1 MPTIKLKDLL
11 LEGAKENAALDYLKQ
26 LVKASP
32 YEGIV
37 YLAGGAVRDELMGI
51 DAKDLD
57 FVINMQFGG
66 IRFARW
72 ATREMGNYERGSN
85 PVIYPEYGT
94 AKFNLRGIEH
104 NGFKL
109 DDIDIECVMPRTEEY
124 EEGSRKPKVDS
135 GSLKDDVDRRDF
147 TTNSLLKN
155 LSTGEILDL
164 TGQGKQ
170 DIKDGIVR
178 TPLDP
183 DVIFSEDPLRM
194 LRAVRFTM
202 KYDWDLPLFMIRSMK
217 SNASK
222 LKQIS
227 VERVQE
233 ELNKMLMT
241 DSPDRAIKLLQVTG
255 LSRYV
260 FPELDRLIKLEQNKY
275 HKEDAMEHTLSVV
288 KGTPKKLTTRLM
300 ALFHDI
306 GKEAT
311 KEVIGKEIHF
321 YGHEKVGAEMTEKIL
336 RRLKYPNKIIDAV
349 VKGVRNHMKLKHG
362 GPDSFG
368 ATDKT
373 LRKFK
378 VNMGE
383 HLEDI
388 LNLIHADNIA
398 HEAGFDMP
406 NQIEA
411 IRKRLDTLDI
421 PQGKLK
427 LPINGDDIRKKYKL
441 RPGKII
447 GDLLAIV
454 KDEYLENPKVNAREI
469 YPKLEKY
476 LKDHPQ

>member
-1 MPTIKLKDLL
+1 M
-11 LEGAKENAALDYLKQ
+11 
-26 LVKASP
+26 
-32 YEGIV
+32 
-37 YLAGGAVRDELMGI
+37 
-51 DAKDLD
+51 
-57 FVINMQFGG
+57 
-66 IRFARW
+66 
-72 ATREMGNYERGSN
+72 
-85 PVIYPEYGT
+85 
-94 AKFNLRGIEH
+94 
-104 NGFKL
+104 
-109 DDIDIECVMPRTEEY
+109 
-124 EEGSRKPKVDS
+124 
-135 GSLKDDVDRRDF
+135 
-147 TTNSLLKN
+147 LKN
-155 LSTGEILDL
+155 LTTGEILDL
-164 TGQGKQ
+164 TGQGVS
-170 DIKDGIVR
+170 DIKKGIVQ

-241 DSPDRAIKLLQVTG
+241 DSPDRAIKTSSDNGSKSLCV
-255 LSRYV
+255 SK
-260 FPELDRLIKLEQNKY
+260 LDRLIKLEQNKY

-321 YGHEKVGAEMTEKIL
+321 YGHEKIGAEMTEKIL
-336 RRLKYPNKIIDAV
+336 KRLKYPNHIIDAV
-349 VKGVRNHMKLKHG
+349 VKGVASHMKLKHG

-378 VNMGE
+378 VNMGD
-383 HLEDI
+383 HLEDV

-411 IRKRLDTLDI
+411 IRKRLDTLGI

-427 LPINGDDIRKKYKL
+427 LPINGDDIKKKFNLKMVKL
-441 RPGKII
+441 LVI
-447 GDLLAIV
+447 
-454 KDEYLENPKVNAREI
+454 YL
-469 YPKLEKY
+469 
-476 LKDHPQ
+476 Q

>member
-1 MPTIKLKDLL
+1 M
-11 LEGAKENAALDYLKQ
+11 EGAKENAALDYLKQ

-72 ATREMGNYERGSN
+72 ATRKMGNYKRGSN

-202 KYDWDLPLFMIRSMK
+202 KYDWKLPLFMIKSMK
-217 SNASK
+217 YNASK

-241 DSPDRAIKLLQVTG
+241 DSPDRAIKLLQITG
-255 LSRYV
+255 LSKYV
-260 FPELDRLIKLEQNKY
+260 FPELDKLIRLEQNKY

-288 KGTPKKLTTRLM
+288 KGTPKNLTTRLM

-321 YGHEKVGAEMTEKIL
+321 YGHEKIGAEMTEKIL

-349 VKGVRNHMKLKHG
+349 VMGVRNHMKLKHG

-378 VNMGE
+378 VNMGD

-454 KDEYLENPKVNAREI
+454 KDEYLENPKVNAKDI

>member
-1 MPTIKLKDLL
+1 MDKL
-11 LEGAKENAALDYLKQ
+11 
-26 LVKASP
+26 
-32 YEGIV
+32 
-37 YLAGGAVRDELMGI
+37 
-51 DAKDLD
+51 
-57 FVINMQFGG
+57 
-66 IRFARW
+66 IR
-72 ATREMGNYERGSN
+72 
-85 PVIYPEYGT
+85 
-94 AKFNLRGIEH
+94 
-104 NGFKL
+104 
-109 DDIDIECVMPRTEEY
+109 
-124 EEGSRKPKVDS
+124 
-135 GSLKDDVDRRDF
+135 
-147 TTNSLLKN
+147 
-155 LSTGEILDL
+155 
-164 TGQGKQ
+164 
-170 DIKDGIVR
+170 
-178 TPLDP
+178 
-183 DVIFSEDPLRM
+183 
-194 LRAVRFTM
+194 
-202 KYDWDLPLFMIRSMK
+202 
-217 SNASK
+217 
-222 LKQIS
+222 
-227 VERVQE
+227 
-233 ELNKMLMT
+233 
-241 DSPDRAIKLLQVTG
+241 
-255 LSRYV
+255 
-260 FPELDRLIKLEQNKY
+260 LEQNKY

-288 KGTPKKLTTRLM
+288 KGTPKNLTTRLM

-321 YGHEKVGAEMTEKIL
+321 YGHEKIGAEMTEKIL

-349 VKGVRNHMKLKHG
+349 VMGVRNHMKLKHG

-378 VNMGE
+378 VNMGD

-427 LPINGDDIRKKYKL
+427 LPINGDDIKKKYKL

-454 KDEYLENPKVNAREI
+454 KDEYLENPKVNAKDI

>member
-1 MPTIKLKDLL
+1 MIIKLKDLL
-11 LEGAKENAALDYLKQ
+11 MEGAKENAALDFLKQ
-26 LVKASP
+26 LIKKSP
-32 YEGIV
+32 YEGKV
-37 YLAGGAVRDELMGI
+37 FLAGGAVRDELMGI

-57 FVINMQFGG
+57 FVINMKDGG
-66 IRFARW
+66 IKFANW
-72 ATREMGNYERGSN
+72 ATKKMKNHKRGSN
-85 PVIYPEYGT
+85 PVTFERFGT
-94 AKFNLRGIEH
+94 AKFNLVGIEH
-104 NGFKL
+104 KGFKL
-109 DDIDIECVMPRTEEY
+109 DDIDVECVMPRTEEY
-124 EEGSRKPKVDS
+124 EDGSRKPKVGS
-135 GSLKDDVDRRDF
+135 GTLEDDVERRDF

-164 TGQGKQ
+164 TGMGKS
-170 DIKDGIVR
+170 DIKKGIVR

-202 KYDWDLPLFMIRSMK
+202 KYNWDLPWFMIKALKR
-217 SNASK
+217 NASK

-241 DSPDRAIKLLQVTG
+241 DSPDRAIRLLQIVG
-255 LSRYV
+255 LSKYV
-260 FPELDRLIKLEQNKY
+260 FPELDKLIKLEQNKY
-275 HKEDAMEHTLSVV
+275 HKEDAMQHTLSVV
-288 KGTPKKLTTRLM
+288 KGTPKNLVTRLM

-311 KEVIGKEIHF
+311 KEVINKEIHF
-321 YGHEKVGAEMTEKIL
+321 YNHEKVGAEMAEKIL
-336 RRLKYPNKIIDAV
+336 KRLKYPNEIVNAV
-349 VKGVRNHMKLKHG
+349 VLGVRNHMKLKHG
-362 GPDSFG
+362 GPDSLG
-368 ATDKT
+368 ASDKT

-406 NQIEA
+406 DQIA
-411 IRKRLDTLDI
+411 KIRSRLNTLGI
-421 PQGKLK
+421 PKGKLK
-427 LPINGDDIRKKYKL
+427 LPINGNDIMKKYKL
-441 RPGKII
+441 KSGSII

-454 KDEYLENPKVNAREI
+454 KDEYLENPKVNANQI

-476 LKDHPQ
+476 LEDHPQ

>member
-1 MPTIKLKDLL
+1 MIIKLKDLL
-11 LEGAKENAALDYLKQ
+11 MEGAKENAALDYLKN
-26 LVKASP
+26 LIKKSP
-32 YEGIV
+32 YEGKV
-37 YLAGGAVRDELMGI
+37 FLAGGAVRDELMGI

-57 FVINMQFGG
+57 FVINMDNGG
-66 IRFARW
+66 IKFANW
-72 ATREMGNYERGSN
+72 ATKKMKNHKRGSN
-85 PVIYPEYGT
+85 PVTFERFGT
-94 AKFNLRGIEH
+94 AKFNLVGIEH
-104 NGFKL
+104 KGFKL
-109 DDIDIECVMPRTEEY
+109 DDIDVECVMPRTEEY
-124 EEGSRKPKVDS
+124 EDGSRKPKVGS
-135 GSLKDDVDRRDF
+135 GTLEDDVERRDF

-164 TGQGKQ
+164 TGQGKS
-170 DIKDGIVR
+170 DIKKGIIR

-183 DVIFSEDPLRM
+183 DIIFSEDPLRM

-202 KYDWDLPLFMIRSMK
+202 KYNWDLPWFMIKALKR
-217 SNASK
+217 NASK

-241 DSPDRAIKLLQVTG
+241 DSPDRAIRLLQVVG
-255 LSRYV
+255 LSKYV
-260 FPELDRLIKLEQNKY
+260 FPELDKLIRLEQNKY
-275 HKEDAMEHTLSVV
+275 HKEDAMQHTLSVV
-288 KGTPKKLTTRLM
+288 KGTPKNLVTRLM

-311 KEVIGKEIHF
+311 KEVINNEIHF
-321 YGHEKVGAEMTEKIL
+321 YNHEKIGADMTEKIL
-336 RRLKYPNKIIDAV
+336 KRLKYPNEIVDAV
-349 VKGVRNHMKLKHG
+349 VKGVANHMKLKHG
-362 GPDSFG
+362 GADSFG
-368 ATDKT
+368 ASDKT

-378 VNMGE
+378 VNMGD

-411 IRKRLDTLDI
+411 IRKRLDSLGI

-427 LPINGDDIRKKYKL
+427 LPIDGDDIKKKLKL
-441 RPGKII
+441 RPGPIF
-447 GDLLAIV
+447 GDLLRIV
-454 KDEYLENPKVNAREI
+454 FDEYMENPKVNAKQI
-469 YPKLEKY
+469 WPKLEKY

>member
-1 MPTIKLKDLL
+1 MGIIKLKDLL
-11 LEGAKENAALDYLKQ
+11 MEGAKENAALDFLKQ
-26 LVKASP
+26 LIRKSP
-32 YEGIV
+32 YEGKV
-37 YLAGGAVRDELMGI
+37 FLAGGAVRDELMGI
-51 DAKDLD
+51 DANDLD
-57 FVINMQFGG
+57 FVINLEDGG
-66 IRFARW
+66 AKFAEW
-72 ATREMGNYERGSN
+72 ATKKIGNYKKGSN
-85 PVIYPEYGT
+85 PVTYETYGT
-94 AKFNLRGIEH
+94 AKFNLSGVEH
-104 NGFKL
+104 KGFKL
-109 DDIDIECVMPRTEEY
+109 DDMDIDCVMPRTEEY

-164 TGQGKQ
+164 TGMGKQ
-170 DIKDGIVR
+170 DIKDGVVR

-183 DVIFSEDPLRM
+183 NVIFSEDPLRM
-194 LRAVRFTM
+194 LRAIRFTM
-202 KYDWDLPLFMIRSMK
+202 KYNWKLPLFMIK
-217 SNASK
+217 ALKNNASK

-241 DSPDRAIKLLQVTG
+241 DSPDRAIKLLQITG
-255 LSRYV
+255 LSKYV

-288 KGTPKKLTTRLM
+288 KGTPKNLVTRLM

-321 YGHEKVGAEMTEKIL
+321 YGHEKIGAEMTEKIL
-336 RRLKYPNKIIDAV
+336 TRLKYPNKIIDAV
-349 VKGVRNHMKLKHG
+349 VKGVANHMKLKHG

-378 VNMGE
+378 VNMGD
-383 HLEDI
+383 HIEDV

-406 NQIEA
+406 NQIDA
-411 IRKRLDTLDI
+411 IRKRLDTLGI

-427 LPINGDDIRKKYKL
+427 LPINGKDILKKYNLKS
-441 RPGKII
+441 GSII

-454 KDEYLENPKVNAREI
+454 KDEYLENPKVTANKI

-476 LKDHPQ
+476 LEDHPQ

>member
-1 MPTIKLKDLL
+1 
-11 LEGAKENAALDYLKQ
+11 
-26 LVKASP
+26 VF
-32 YEGIV
+32 
-37 YLAGGAVRDELMGI
+37 LAGGAVRDELMGL
-51 DAKDLD
+51 DANDLD
-57 FVINMQFGG
+57 FVINLEDGG
-66 IRFARW
+66 AKFAEW
-72 ATREMGNYERGSN
+72 ATKKIGNYKKGSN
-85 PVIYPEYGT
+85 PVTYETYGT
-94 AKFNLRGIEH
+94 AKFNLSGVEH
-104 NGFKL
+104 KGFKL
-109 DDIDIECVMPRTEEY
+109 DDMDIDCVMPRTEEY

-164 TGQGKQ
+164 TGMGKQ
-170 DIKDGIVR
+170 DIKDGVVR

-183 DVIFSEDPLRM
+183 NVIFSEDPLRM
-194 LRAVRFTM
+194 LRAIRFTM
-202 KYDWDLPLFMIRSMK
+202 KYNWKLPLFMIK
-217 SNASK
+217 ALKNNASK

-241 DSPDRAIKLLQVTG
+241 DSPDRAIKLLQITG
-255 LSRYV
+255 LSKYV

-275 HKEDAMEHTLSVV
+275 HKEDAMEHTLTVV
-288 KGTPKKLTTRLM
+288 KGTPKNLVTRLM

-321 YGHEKVGAEMTEKIL
+321 YGHEKIGAEMTEKIL
-336 RRLKYPNKIIDAV
+336 TRLKYPNKIIDAV
-349 VKGVRNHMKLKHG
+349 VKGVQNHMKLKHG

-378 VNMGE
+378 VNMGD
-383 HLEDI
+383 HLEDV

-406 NQIEA
+406 NQIDA
-411 IRKRLDTLDI
+411 IRKRLDTLGI

-427 LPINGDDIRKKYKL
+427 LPINGDDIKKKFKL
-441 RPGKII
+441 KPGRII

-454 KDEYLENPKVNAREI
+454 KDEYLENPKVNARQV

-476 LKDHPQ
+476 LVDHPQ

>member
-1 MPTIKLKDLL
+1 MTIKLKDLL
-11 LEGAKENAALDYLKQ
+11 MEGAKENAALDYLKN
-26 LVKASP
+26 LIKKSP
-32 YEGIV
+32 YEGKV
-37 YLAGGAVRDELMGI
+37 FLAGGAVRDELMGI

-57 FVINMQFGG
+57 FVINMKNGG
-66 IRFARW
+66 IKFANW
-72 ATREMGNYERGSN
+72 ATKKMKNHKRGSN
-85 PVIYPEYGT
+85 PVTFERFGT
-94 AKFNLRGIEH
+94 AKFNLVGIEH
-104 NGFKL
+104 DGFRL
-109 DDIDIECVMPRTEEY
+109 DDIDVECVMPRTEEY
-124 EEGSRKPKVDS
+124 EDGSRKPKVGS
-135 GSLKDDVDRRDF
+135 GTLADDVERRDF

-164 TGQGKQ
+164 TGQGKS
-170 DIKDGIVR
+170 DIKKGIIR

-183 DVIFSEDPLRM
+183 DIIFSEDPLRM

-202 KYDWDLPLFMIRSMK
+202 KYNWDLPWFMIKALKR
-217 SNASK
+217 NASK

-241 DSPDRAIKLLQVTG
+241 DSPDRAIRLLQVVG
-255 LSRYV
+255 LSKYV
-260 FPELDRLIKLEQNKY
+260 FPELDKLIKLEQNKY
-275 HKEDAMEHTLSVV
+275 HKEDAMQHTLTVV
-288 KGTPKKLTTRLM
+288 KGTPKNLVTRLM

-311 KEVIGKEIHF
+311 KEVIDNEIHF
-321 YGHEKVGAEMTEKIL
+321 YNHEKIGAEMAETIL
-336 RRLKYPNKIIDAV
+336 KRLKYPNEIVDAV
-349 VKGVRNHMKLKHG
+349 VKGVANHMKLKHG
-362 GPDSFG
+362 GADSFG
-368 ATDKT
+368 ASDKT

-411 IRKRLDTLDI
+411 IRKRLDTLGI
-421 PQGKLK
+421 PHGKLK
-427 LPINGDDIRKKYKL
+427 LPIDGDDIKKKLKL
-441 RPGKII
+441 RPGPIF
-447 GDLLAIV
+447 GDLLRIV
-454 KDEYLENPKVNAREI
+454 LDEYMENPKVTAKNI
-469 YPKLEKY
+469 WPKLEKY

>member
-1 MPTIKLKDLL
+1 MAIIKLKDLL
-11 LEGAKENAALDYLKQ
+11 MEGAKEKATLDFLKQ
-26 LVKASP
+26 LIRKSP
-32 YEGIV
+32 YEGKV
-37 YLAGGAVRDELMGI
+37 FLAGGAVRDELMGI
-51 DAKDLD
+51 DANDLD
-57 FVINMQFGG
+57 FVINLEDGG
-66 IRFARW
+66 AKFAEW
-72 ATREMGNYERGSN
+72 ATKKIGNYKKGSN
-85 PVIYPEYGT
+85 PVTYETYGT
-94 AKFNLRGIEH
+94 AKFNLVGVEH
-104 NGFKL
+104 KGFKL
-109 DDIDIECVMPRTEEY
+109 DDMDIDCVMPRTEEY
-124 EEGSRKPKVDS
+124 EDGSRKPKVDS

-164 TGQGKQ
+164 TGMGKQ
-170 DIKDGIVR
+170 DIKDGVVR

-183 DVIFSEDPLRM
+183 NVIFSEDPLRM

-202 KYDWDLPLFMIRSMK
+202 KYNWKLPLFMIK
-217 SNASK
+217 ALKNNASK

-241 DSPDRAIKLLQVTG
+241 DSPDRAIKLLQITG
-255 LSRYV
+255 LSKYV

-288 KGTPKKLTTRLM
+288 KGTPKNLVTRLM

-321 YGHEKVGAEMTEKIL
+321 YGHEKIGAEMTEDIL
-336 RRLKYPNKIIDAV
+336 TRLK
-349 VKGVRNHMKLKHG
+349 
-362 GPDSFG
+362 
-368 ATDKT
+368 TDKT

-378 VNMGE
+378 VNMGD
-383 HLEDI
+383 HLEDV

-411 IRKRLDTLDI
+411 IRKRLDTLGI

-427 LPINGDDIRKKYKL
+427 LPINGDDIKKKFKL
-441 RPGKII
+441 KPGRII

-454 KDEYLENPKVNAREI
+454 KDEYLENPKVNANKI

>member
-1 MPTIKLKDLL
+1 MIIKLKDLL
-11 LEGAKENAALDYLKQ
+11 MEGAKENAALDYLKN
-26 LVKASP
+26 LIKKSP
-32 YEGIV
+32 YEGKV
-37 YLAGGAVRDELMGI
+37 FLAGGAVRDELMGI

-57 FVINMQFGG
+57 FVINMKNGG
-66 IRFARW
+66 IKFANW
-72 ATREMGNYERGSN
+72 ATKKMKNHKRGSN
-85 PVIYPEYGT
+85 PVTFERFGT
-94 AKFNLRGIEH
+94 AKFNLVGIEH
-104 NGFKL
+104 KGFKL
-109 DDIDIECVMPRTEEY
+109 DDIDVECVMPRTEEY
-124 EEGSRKPKVDS
+124 EDGSRKPKVGS
-135 GSLKDDVDRRDF
+135 GTLEDDVERRDF

-164 TGQGKQ
+164 TGQGKS
-170 DIKDGIVR
+170 DIKKGIVR

-183 DVIFSEDPLRM
+183 DIIFSEDPLRM

-202 KYDWDLPLFMIRSMK
+202 KYNWDLPWFMIKALKR
-217 SNASK
+217 NASK

-241 DSPDRAIKLLQVTG
+241 DSPDRAIRLLQVVG
-255 LSRYV
+255 LSKYV
-260 FPELDRLIKLEQNKY
+260 FPELDKLIRLEQNKY
-275 HKEDAMEHTLSVV
+275 HKEDAMQHTLSVV
-288 KGTPKKLTTRLM
+288 KGTPKNLVTRLM

-311 KEVIGKEIHF
+311 KEVINNEIHF
-321 YGHEKVGAEMTEKIL
+321 YNHEKIGAEMAEKIL
-336 RRLKYPNKIIDAV
+336 KRLKYPNEIVDAV
-349 VKGVRNHMKLKHG
+349 VKGVQNHMKLKHG

-368 ATDKT
+368 ASDKT

-411 IRKRLDTLDI
+411 IRKRLDTLGI

-427 LPINGDDIRKKYKL
+427 LPINGDDIKKKL
-441 RPGKII
+441 KLKPGPIY
-447 GDLLAIV
+447 GNLLAIV
-454 KDEYLENPKVNAREI
+454 KDEYLENPKVNARKI
-469 YPKLEKY
+469 WPKLEKY
-476 LKDHPQ
+476 LEDHPQ

>member
-1 MPTIKLKDLL
+1 MAIIKLKDLL
-11 LEGAKENAALDYLKQ
+11 MEGEKENAALDYLRNLIK
-26 LVKASP
+26 KSP
-32 YEGIV
+32 YEGKV
-37 YLAGGAVRDELMGI
+37 FLAGGAVRDELMGI

-57 FVINMQFGG
+57 FVINMDEGG
-66 IRFARW
+66 IKFAEW
-72 ATREMGNYERGSN
+72 ATKKMGNFKSGSN
-85 PVIYPEYGT
+85 PVTFETYGT
-94 AKFNLRGIEH
+94 AKFNLMGIEH
-104 NGFKL
+104 KGFKL

-124 EEGSRKPKVDS
+124 TDGSRKPKV
-135 GSLKDDVDRRDF
+135 GGGTLKDDVDRRDF

-164 TGQGKQ
+164 TGMGKQ

-194 LRAVRFTM
+194 LRAIRFTM
-202 KYDWDLPLFMIRSMK
+202 KYNWKLPLFMIKALKR
-217 SNASK
+217 NASK

-241 DSPDRAIKLLQVTG
+241 DSPDRSIKLLQITG
-255 LSRYV
+255 LSKYV

-288 KGTPKKLTTRLM
+288 KGTPKNLVTRLM

-321 YGHEKVGAEMTEKIL
+321 YGHEKIGAEMTQKIL
-336 RRLKYPNKIIDAV
+336 KRLKYPNDIVNAV
-349 VKGVRNHMKLKHG
+349 VTGVKNHMKLKHG

-378 VNMGE
+378 VNMGD
-383 HLEDI
+383 HLEDV

-411 IRKRLDTLDI
+411 IRKRLDTLGI

-427 LPINGDDIRKKYKL
+427 LPINGDDIKKKFKL
-441 RPGKII
+441 KPGRII

-454 KDEYLENPKVNAREI
+454 KDEYLENPKVNANKI

>member
-1 MPTIKLKDLL
+1 MIIKLKDLL
-11 LEGAKENAALDYLKQ
+11 MEGAKENAALDYLKI
-26 LVKASP
+26 LIKKSP
-32 YEGIV
+32 YEGKV
-37 YLAGGAVRDELMGI
+37 FLAGGAVRDELMGI

-57 FVINMQFGG
+57 FVINMENGG
-66 IRFARW
+66 IKFANW
-72 ATREMGNYERGSN
+72 ATKKMKNHKRGSN
-85 PVIYPEYGT
+85 PVTFERFGT
-94 AKFNLRGIEH
+94 AKFNLVGIEH
-104 NGFKL
+104 KGFKL
-109 DDIDIECVMPRTEEY
+109 DDIDVECVMPRTEEY
-124 EEGSRKPKVDS
+124 EDGSRKPKVGS
-135 GSLKDDVDRRDF
+135 GTLEDDVERRDF

-164 TGQGKQ
+164 TGQGKS
-170 DIKDGIVR
+170 DIKKGIVR

-183 DVIFSEDPLRM
+183 DIIFSEDPLRM

-202 KYDWDLPLFMIRSMK
+202 KYDWDLPWFMIKALKR
-217 SNASK
+217 NASK

-241 DSPDRAIKLLQVTG
+241 DSPDRAIRLLQVVG
-255 LSRYV
+255 LSKYV
-260 FPELDRLIKLEQNKY
+260 FPELDKLIKLEQNKY
-275 HKEDAMEHTLSVV
+275 HKEDAMQHTLSVV
-288 KGTPKKLTTRLM
+288 KGTPKNLVTRLM

-311 KEVIGKEIHF
+311 KEVINNEIHF
-321 YGHEKVGAEMTEKIL
+321 YNHEKIGAEMAEKIL
-336 RRLKYPNKIIDAV
+336 KRLKYPNEIVDAV
-349 VKGVRNHMKLKHG
+349 VKGVQNHMKLKHG

-368 ATDKT
+368 ASDKT

-411 IRKRLDTLDI
+411 IRKRLDTLGI
-421 PQGKLK
+421 PKGKLK
-427 LPINGDDIRKKYKL
+427 LPINGDDIKKKLKL
-441 RPGKII
+441 RPGPVF

-454 KDEYLENPKVNAREI
+454 KDEYLENPKVTAKVLW
-469 YPKLEKY
+469 PKLEKY

>member
-1 MPTIKLKDLL
+1 M
-11 LEGAKENAALDYLKQ
+11 EGAKENAALDYLKN
-26 LVKASP
+26 LIKKSP
-32 YEGIV
+32 YEGKV
-37 YLAGGAVRDELMGI
+37 FLAGGAVRDELMGI

-57 FVINMQFGG
+57 FVINMKNGG
-66 IRFARW
+66 IKFANW
-72 ATREMGNYERGSN
+72 ATKKMKNHKRGSN
-85 PVIYPEYGT
+85 PVTFERFGT
-94 AKFNLRGIEH
+94 AKFNLVGIEH

-109 DDIDIECVMPRTEEY
+109 DDIDVECVMPRTEEY
-124 EEGSRKPKVDS
+124 EDGSRKPKVGS
-135 GSLKDDVDRRDF
+135 GTLEDDVERRDF

-164 TGQGKQ
+164 TGMGKS
-170 DIKDGIVR
+170 DIKKGIIR

-183 DVIFSEDPLRM
+183 DIIFSEDPLRM

-202 KYDWDLPLFMIRSMK
+202 KYNWDLPWFMIKALKR
-217 SNASK
+217 NASK

-241 DSPDRAIKLLQVTG
+241 DSPDRAIRLLQVVG
-255 LSRYV
+255 LSKYV
-260 FPELDRLIKLEQNKY
+260 FPELDKLIKLEQNKY
-275 HKEDAMEHTLSVV
+275 HKEDAMQHTLTVV
-288 KGTPKKLTTRLM
+288 KGTPKNLVTRLM

-311 KEVIGKEIHF
+311 KEVIDNEIHF
-321 YGHEKVGAEMTEKIL
+321 YNHEKIGAEMTEKIL
-336 RRLKYPNKIIDAV
+336 KRLKYPNDIVDAV
-349 VKGVRNHMKLKHG
+349 VKGVANHMKLKHG

-368 ATDKT
+368 ASDKT

-398 HEAGFDMP
+398 HESGFDMP

-411 IRKRLDTLDI
+411 IRKRLDSLGV

-427 LPINGDDIRKKYKL
+427 LPINGDDIKKKL
-441 RPGKII
+441 KLKPGPVI
-447 GDLLAIV
+447 GDLLRIV
-454 KDEYLENPKVNAREI
+454 LDEYMENPKVTARKI
-469 YPKLEKY
+469 WPKLEKY
-476 LKDHPQ
+476 LEDHPQ

>member
-1 MPTIKLKDLL
+1 MGTIKLKDLL
-11 LEGAKENAALDYLKQ
+11 MEGAKEQATLDFLKQ
-26 LVKASP
+26 LIRKSP
-32 YEGIV
+32 YEGKV
-37 YLAGGAVRDELMGI
+37 FLAGGAVRDELMGI
-51 DAKDLD
+51 DANDLD
-57 FVINMQFGG
+57 FVINLEDGG
-66 IRFARW
+66 AKFAEW
-72 ATREMGNYERGSN
+72 ATKKIGNYKKGSN
-85 PVIYPEYGT
+85 PVTYETYGT
-94 AKFNLRGIEH
+94 AKFNLVGVEH
-104 NGFKL
+104 KGFKL
-109 DDIDIECVMPRTEEY
+109 DDMDIDCVMPRTEEY

-164 TGQGKQ
+164 TGMGKQ
-170 DIKDGIVR
+170 DIKDGVVR

-183 DVIFSEDPLRM
+183 NVIFSEDPLRM

-202 KYDWDLPLFMIRSMK
+202 KYNWKLPLFMIK
-217 SNASK
+217 ALKNNASK

-241 DSPDRAIKLLQVTG
+241 DSPDRAIKLLQITG
-255 LSRYV
+255 LSKYV

-275 HKEDAMEHTLSVV
+275 HKEDAMEHTLTVV
-288 KGTPKKLTTRLM
+288 KGTPKNLVTRLM

-321 YGHEKVGAEMTEKIL
+321 YGHEKIGAEMTEKIL
-336 RRLKYPNKIIDAV
+336 TRLKYPNKIIDAV
-349 VKGVRNHMKLKHG
+349 VKGVQNHMKLKHG

-368 ATDKT
+368 ASDKT

-378 VNMGE
+378 VNMGD
-383 HLEDI
+383 HLEDV

-411 IRKRLDTLDI
+411 IRDRLDTLGI

-427 LPINGDDIRKKYKL
+427 LPINGDDIKKKFKL
-441 RPGKII
+441 KPGRII

-454 KDEYLENPKVNAREI
+454 KDEYLENPKVNANKI

>member
-1 MPTIKLKDLL
+1 MGIIKLKDLL

-72 ATREMGNYERGSN
+72 ATREMGNYKRGSN
-85 PVIYPEYGT
+85 PVIYPQYGT

-104 NGFKL
+104 KGFKL

-164 TGQGKQ
+164 TGMGKQ

-202 KYDWDLPLFMIRSMK
+202 KYDWKLPLFMIKSMK
-217 SNASK
+217 YNASK

-241 DSPDRAIKLLQVTG
+241 DSPDRAIKLLQITG
-255 LSRYV
+255 LSKYV
-260 FPELDRLIKLEQNKY
+260 FPELDKLIRLEQNKY

-288 KGTPKKLTTRLM
+288 KGTPKNLTTRLM

-349 VKGVRNHMKLKHG
+349 VTGVRNHMKLKHG

-378 VNMGE
+378 VNMGD

-427 LPINGDDIRKKYKL
+427 LPINGDDIKKKYKL

>member
-1 MPTIKLKDLL
+1 MGIIKLKDLL
-11 LEGAKENAALDYLKQ
+11 MEGAKENAALDFLKQ
-26 LVKASP
+26 LIRKSP
-32 YEGIV
+32 YEGKV
-37 YLAGGAVRDELMGI
+37 FLAGGAVRDELMGI
-51 DAKDLD
+51 DANDLD
-57 FVINMQFGG
+57 FVINLEDGG
-66 IRFARW
+66 AKFAEW
-72 ATREMGNYERGSN
+72 ATKKIGNYKKGSN
-85 PVIYPEYGT
+85 PVTYETYGT
-94 AKFNLRGIEH
+94 AKFNLSGVEH
-104 NGFKL
+104 KGFKL
-109 DDIDIECVMPRTEEY
+109 DDMDIDCVMPRTEEY

-164 TGQGKQ
+164 TGMGKQ
-170 DIKDGIVR
+170 DIKDGVVR

-183 DVIFSEDPLRM
+183 NVIFSEDPLRM
-194 LRAVRFTM
+194 LRAIRFTM
-202 KYDWDLPLFMIRSMK
+202 KYNWKLPLFMIK
-217 SNASK
+217 ALKNNASK

-241 DSPDRAIKLLQVTG
+241 DSPDRAIKLLQITG
-255 LSRYV
+255 LSKYV

-288 KGTPKKLTTRLM
+288 KGTPKNLVTRLM

-321 YGHEKVGAEMTEKIL
+321 YGHEKIGAEMTEEIL
-336 RRLKYPNKIIDAV
+336 TRLKYPKKIIDAV
-349 VKGVRNHMKLKHG
+349 VKGVENHMKLKHG

-378 VNMGE
+378 VNMGD
-383 HLEDI
+383 HLEDV

-406 NQIEA
+406 NQIDA
-411 IRKRLDTLDI
+411 IRKRLDTLGI

-427 LPINGDDIRKKYKL
+427 LPINGKDILKKFNLKS
-441 RPGKII
+441 GSII

-454 KDEYLENPKVNAREI
+454 KDEYLENPKVTANKI

-476 LKDHPQ
+476 LEDHPQ

>member
-1 MPTIKLKDLL
+1 M
-11 LEGAKENAALDYLKQ
+11 
-26 LVKASP
+26 
-32 YEGIV
+32 
-37 YLAGGAVRDELMGI
+37 
-51 DAKDLD
+51 
-57 FVINMQFGG
+57 
-66 IRFARW
+66 
-72 ATREMGNYERGSN
+72 
-85 PVIYPEYGT
+85 
-94 AKFNLRGIEH
+94 
-104 NGFKL
+104 
-109 DDIDIECVMPRTEEY
+109 
-124 EEGSRKPKVDS
+124 
-135 GSLKDDVDRRDF
+135 
-147 TTNSLLKN
+147 
-155 LSTGEILDL
+155 
-164 TGQGKQ
+164 GKQ

-202 KYDWDLPLFMIRSMK
+202 KYNWKLPLFMIKALKR
-217 SNASK
+217 NASK

-241 DSPDRAIKLLQVTG
+241 DSPDRAIKLLQITG
-255 LSRYV
+255 LSKYV
-260 FPELDRLIKLEQNKY
+260 FPELDKLIRLEQNKY

-288 KGTPKKLTTRLM
+288 KGTPKNLTTRLM

-321 YGHEKVGAEMTEKIL
+321 YGHEKIGAEMTEKIL
-336 RRLKYPNKIIDAV
+336 KRLKYPNEIINAV
-349 VKGVRNHMKLKHG
+349 VLGVRNHMKLKHG

-368 ATDKT
+368 ASDKT

-378 VNMGE
+378 VNMGD

-411 IRKRLDTLDI
+411 IRKRLDTLGI
-421 PQGKLK
+421 PKGKLK
-427 LPINGDDIRKKYKL
+427 LPINGGDIMKKFKL
-441 RPGKII
+441 KSGKII

-454 KDEYLENPKVNAREI
+454 KDEYLENPKVNARQI

-476 LKDHPQ
+476 LEDHPQ